1 MTAGLATL
9 RASRDFTVARLAAV
23 LASEGTV
30 CQVEPDSGHLLIRAD
45 GGETWDPPVRL
56 ALTDRQLQEYVR
68 RASDAGPDLWPEV
81 SPAVGGWRLFLV
93 HLEEE
98 LACDAMA
105 GSVISLSRRG
115 LETSPARSVRWS
127 HPSDPGNDLAWS
139 AHASGDGPGLRFMS
153 PEQYREL
160 LREAGRP
167 LPEEESGPPVQAPD
181 L

>member
-1 MTAGLATL
+1 MTDQLATL
-9 RASRDFTVARLAAV
+9 RASRTFTIARLAAV
-23 LASEGTV
+23 LSSEGTV
-30 CQVEPDSGHLLIRAD
+30 CEVEPESGNLLIRAD

-56 ALTDRQLQEYVR
+56 ALSDRQLQEYVR
-68 RASDAGPDLWPEV
+68 RASDAGPDLWPDV

-105 GSVISLSRRG
+105 GSVISCSRHG
-115 LETSPARSVRWS
+115 LESSPARSVRW
-127 HPSDPGNDLAWS
+127 PLLSDPRNDLEWS
-139 AHASGDGPGLRFMS
+139 AHPPGDGPGLMFLS

-167 LPEEESGPPVQAPD
+167 LPEDDES
-181 L
+181 